1 MVVLP
6 QKRLIQGEMFVAK
19 SVIGGESGQNGW
31 NRVKNSYLP
40 NLMYEYAFPGFYLK
54 RKG

>member
-6 QKRLIQGEMFVAK
+6 QKRHIQREMFVAK
-19 SVIGGESGQNGW
+19 SVRGGGQNGW
-31 NRVKNSYLP
+31 KRVKDSYLP
-40 NLMYEYAFPGFYLK
+40 NLMYEYAFPGFYSK